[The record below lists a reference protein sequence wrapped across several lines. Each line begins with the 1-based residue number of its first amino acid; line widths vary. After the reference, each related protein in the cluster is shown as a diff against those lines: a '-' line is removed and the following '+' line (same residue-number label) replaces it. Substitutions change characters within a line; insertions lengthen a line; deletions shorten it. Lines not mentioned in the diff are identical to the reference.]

1 MIFFYFRTVLMLV
14 INNSEIVK
22 ISLLADMMKTREELV
37 CCSLCERGIK
47 ILEGLSESWQ
57 T

>member
-1 MIFFYFRTVLMLV
+1 MLV

-22 ISLLADMMKTREELV
+22 ISLLADMMKTREVLV